1 MPIPDYESVMLPLLL
16 FIQEGAT
23 HSLSEVVDAM
33 AAHFAITEDEQQVA
47 MASGGALFR
56 SRVTWAKTYLKQA
69 QLIDSPQ
76 RAHVKITPRGLQ
88 VLAACP
94 DRVDGKLLRQ
104 FPEFVSFQ
112 KRSRPKSL
120 PSSTA
125 ASEASPASLSTPDE
139 ALERAFGELN
149 NALAEEILA
158 QVQTCSARF
167 FEKLVVD
174 LLVAM
179 GYGGSF
185 EDAAQVVGKS
195 GDGGIDGII
204 KEDKLGLDA
213 IYIQAKKW
221 DSHSSVSR
229 PDIQSFVGA
238 LEGHHASKGV
248 FITTARFSDNARE
261 YARGVRSK
269 IVLIDGSQLAR
280 YMIEHNVGVSK
291 RTTYEIKKLD
301 SDYFES

>member
-1 MPIPDYESVMLPLLL
+1 MAIPNYETIMLPMLEH
-16 FIQEGAT
+16 IQDGAT
-23 HSLSEVVDAM
+23 YPFGEVVDAM
-33 AAHFAITEDEQQVA
+33 AEHFAISSEEQQVTTA
-47 MASGGALFR
+47 TGNPLFR
-56 SRVTWAKTYLKQA
+56 GRVGWAKTYLKQA
-69 QLIDSPQ
+69 QLLDSPQ

-88 VLAACP
+88 VLAGQPA
-94 DRVDGKLLRQ
+94 RIDGKVLRQ
-104 FPEFVSFQ
+104 FTEFTNFQ
-112 KRSRPKSL
+112 KRSR
-120 PSSTA
+120 STA
-125 ASEASPASLSTPDE
+125 ATTSVSPELPTSQATPE
-139 ALERAFGELN
+139 ETLEHAFEELN
-149 NALAEEILA
+149 RALAQELLS
-158 QVQTCSARF
+158 QVQSCTPRF

-185 EDAAQVVGKS
+185 ADAAQVVGKS

-213 IYIQAKKW
+213 IYVQAKKW
-221 DSHSSVSR
+221 DSSSSMSR

-248 FITTARFSDNARE
+248 FITTARFSEQARD

-269 IVLIDGSQLAR
+269 VVLIDGEQLAR
-280 YMIEHNVGVSK
+280 FMIEHNVGVST

-301 SDYFES
+301 SDYFEA